1 MTEMKTKK
9 RALIF
14 GISGQDGA
22 YLAAHLVRAGYKVF
36 GSSRGSNESSRDNL
50 RWISPDLLDEV
61 DILTTSLDDLPS
73 LITLLEKVRPDE
85 MYNLAAQSSVGL
97 SFDQPRTTFNSIIGT
112 TQNLLDAIYLL
123 KAPIRFYNASSSECF
138 GAIDNAADENTP
150 FAPRSPYAIAK
161 AAAHWLVTSYRE
173 GRGLHASSGI
183 LFNHE
188 SPLRPPRYV
197 TKKVVH
203 GALLIAAGR
212 EKRLQLG
219 NLDIRRDWGWAPEY
233 VDAMWR
239 VLQHPA
245 DDYVIATGES
255 YSLREFVAYCFE
267 KLGLDWQA
275 HVDTDPA
282 LLRPSEIPFS
292 GGNPTKAAERLGW
305 RAESNMYKVVE
316 KMLESERKFMQEE
329 GLI

>member
-1 MTEMKTKK
+1 MTQVNKTK

-22 YLAAHLVRAGYKVF
+22 YLAAHLSRNGYKVF
-36 GSSRGSNESSRDNL
+36 GSSRGSNENSKDNL
-50 RWISPDLLDEV
+50 RRISPDLLDSV
-61 DILTTSLDDLPS
+61 DFLTTSLEDLPS
-73 LITLLEKVRPDE
+73 LITLLEKIEPDE

-97 SFDQPRTTFNSIIGT
+97 SFDQPRATFNSIIGT
-112 TQNLLDAIYLL
+112 TQNLLDAIHLS

-138 GAIDNAADENTP
+138 GAIDGPADETTP

-161 AAAHWLVTSYRE
+161 AAAHWLVTSYRD

-188 SPLRPPRYV
+188 SPLRPVRYV
-197 TKKVVH
+197 TKKVIN
-203 GALLIAAGR
+203 GALRIASGR
-212 EKRLQLG
+212 KERLKLG

-239 VLQHPA
+239 VLQHSS

-267 KLGLDWQA
+267 RLGLDWLD
-275 HVDTDPA
+275 HVDVDPG
-282 LLRPSEIPFS
+282 LLRPSEIPYS
-292 GGNPTKAAERLGW
+292 GGNPAKAAEKLGW
-305 RAESNMYKVVE
+305 RAQSRMQQVVE
-316 KMLESERKFMQEE
+316 QMLAAEKLALQESGE
-329 GLI
+329 I